1 MPRIIMP
8 RVTRQLALSLCPL
21 LLCGHAVQAS
31 ANTCPEV
38 SAIVQQTNADGGF
51 TYSAPAGGSL
61 QWIGEKAY
69 KDKQALDKL
78 KFESALATPD
88 QSGILC
94 QYKEGQNSLLLEL
107 KHEAPFCAG
116 GIDTCLFSVS

>member
-1 MPRIIMP
+1 MPHVI
-8 RVTRQLALSLCPL
+8 RQLALSLCPL

-38 SAIVQQTNADGGF
+38 SSIVQQASADGGF
-51 TYSAPAGGSL
+51 TYSAPAGNSFK
-61 QWIGEKAY
+61 WVGEKTY
-69 KDKQALDKL
+69 EDKQALDKL

-88 QSGILC
+88 KSGTLC
-94 QYKEGQNSLLLEL
+94 KYKEGQNSLLLEL
-107 KHEAPFCAG
+107 KREAPFCAG

>member
-1 MPRIIMP
+1 MPHTI
-8 RVTRQLALSLCPL
+8 RQLALSLCPVL
-21 LLCGHAVQAS
+21 LFGHAVQAA

-38 SAIVQQTNADGGF
+38 SAIVQQTSADGGF
-51 TYSAPAGGSL
+51 IYSAPAGGSL
-61 QWIGEKAY
+61 QWVGEKAY

-78 KFESALATPD
+78 KFESVLATPD
-88 QSGILC
+88 KNGILC